1 MSPKCCS
8 MNLQVLSVNTAGT
21 YVFIDS
27 NTFLKIDFLPPN
39 QVKCM
44 LEYHIFEEYIKWT
57 FLRNFSR
64 GCGGLLRLLFNKL
77 GVYIWRQVVKENK
90 FKYFI

>member
-21 YVFIDS
+21 YVFINS

-57 FLRNFSR
+57 FFKKLFQRMWRTFKT
-64 GCGGLLRLLFNKL
+64 FNKL

-90 FKYFI
+90 F